1 VDSRQINIER
11 LLEYMLDQKWHKDC
25 EIFADGREI
34 KIKYTIDERTCF
46 LRYSAGPKQGFFW
59 DIYGENFQ
67 SFELA
72 VIALSNAPLPYGYR
86 RK

>member
-1 VDSRQINIER
+1 MDSRQISIDK
-11 LLEYMLDQKWHKDC
+11 LLEYMLDQKWHKEC
-25 EIFADGREI
+25 EIFVDGQKI
-34 KIKYTIDERTCF
+34 KIKHTNEDRTSF

-72 VIALSNAPLPYGYR
+72 IIALSEAPLPYSFR